1 MMKKF
6 FATFLVFASVL
17 AFAGDKKTAAT
28 ASEPSALTEF
38 EQVKLENAKLKV
50 SLAQAQAQL
59 RAAPMVCESS
69 REMDNAQALVSDFEK
84 NHGAPGYH
92 FDFQS
97 GAFVKNPEAK
107 TNDQAKKDEQKK

>member
-1 MMKKF
+1 MRKF
-6 FATFLVFASVL
+6 AAALVFLSVF
-17 AFAGDKKTAAT
+17 AFAGDKKTAVP
-28 ASEPSALTEF
+28 EPSALTEV
-38 EQVKLENAKLKV
+38 EHLKLENAKLRV

-84 NHGAPGYH
+84 SHGAPGYH

-97 GAFVKNPEAK
+97 GAFVKNPEPK
-107 TNDQAKKDEQKK
+107 TEDKKK